1 MIKKMTL
8 EEKKIEL
15 YQEFRRYINMPTTEQ
30 ENYKKEIE
38 LQANQR
44 SEAEKEVFLEA
55 IKSNV
60 QEIKEKLLEIN
71 AKIDRNRAVSA
82 K

>member
-1 MIKKMTL
+1 MTL